1 LTSPRPRISPAPRR
15 PITTSAFSTKAG
27 NELLLA
33 FISTDYLSGT
43 NTKVN
48 SITGAGLTWVLVVR
62 TNGQNRYVGN
72 LASLRI
78 VAAHRCLRDRDAFAE
93 RLVFDD

>member
-15 PITTSAFSTKAG
+15 RSRPQPFFDEGG

-62 TNGQNRYVGN
+62 TNVQNVRRKSGEP
-72 LASLRI
+72 S
-78 VAAHRCLRDRDAFAE
+78 HRRRSP
-93 RLVFDD
+93 VSP